1 MRASAPIRMEVQNRP
16 PRWSGHWLREARDP
30 AAQENEIPPLSPLG
44 HPEDTKVHVENGHSL
59 DGLNDISTLE
69 DVIVTAATWFGSDG
83 LGKDGLIGLFSMLAL
98 TNDELFAR
106 VFANV
111 ARLELEA
118 EAKALKRNSTRP
130 THRRPDLS

>member
-1 MRASAPIRMEVQNRP
+1 M
-16 PRWSGHWLREARDP
+16 
-30 AAQENEIPPLSPLG
+30 
-44 HPEDTKVHVENGHSL
+44 HVENGHPL
-59 DGLNDISTLE
+59 DGLKDIRTLE

-83 LGKDGLIGLFSMLAL
+83 LGKDGLIGFFSMLAL

-111 ARLELEA
+111 VRLELEA

-130 THRRPDLS
+130 TDRRPDLS